1 MDKKYFSDKLSSM
14 VDNFVNHIPL
24 ILSSIFIFVIFYLVA
39 DYYKLNVIP
48 KKNHLM
54 KSEQEQMM
62 ETKEGNGNENENENL
77 NNDLIYYQLSWVGYY
92 SIIIFGLLV
101 SLVNLG
107 FNVVTIVTLLG
118 SVGLALGLALQHT
131 ITDIISGINI
141 IINNLFKI
149 GDEIILVPLGNT
161 NPTFGKIVD
170 FNLYNTTIVEP
181 STDNVSTI
189 PNSIIQKNILTNI
202 TLSEKIF
209 SNDK

>member
-1 MDKKYFSDKLSSM
+1 MDKKYFSDKLGSM
-14 VDNFVNHIPL
+14 IDNFVNHIPL
-24 ILSSIFIFVIFYLVA
+24 ILSSIFIFVIFYVIA

-48 KKNHLM
+48 KKNNLM
-54 KSEQEQMM
+54 KSEQEQLM
-62 ETKEGNGNENENENL
+62 ETEEGNENENL
-77 NNDLIYYQLSWVGYY
+77 NNDLIYYQLSWIGYY

-131 ITDIISGINI
+131 VTDIISGINI
-141 IINNLFKI
+141 IINKLFKI

-170 FNLYNTTIVEP
+170 FNLYNTTIVDS
-181 STDNVSTI
+181 STNNVSTI
-189 PNSIIQKNILTNI
+189 PNSIIQNNVLTNI